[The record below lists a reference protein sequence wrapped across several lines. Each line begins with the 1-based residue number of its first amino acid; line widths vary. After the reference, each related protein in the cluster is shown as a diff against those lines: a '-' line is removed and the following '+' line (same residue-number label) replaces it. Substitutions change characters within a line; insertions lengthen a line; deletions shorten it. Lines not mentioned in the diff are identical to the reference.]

1 MSGMFKTI
9 GVIAALPEEADALF
23 ADLGERA
30 GSSRTVQIGDRSI
43 TIKVCGIGKV
53 NAALAASALALDH
66 KVEMLFVIGTAGALG
81 PRHGTFLLTEAV
93 QTDYGARQSQG
104 FVHYRAGE
112 WPIGPASCPPFVA
125 MAVESPLAH
134 ARIATGDAFVE
145 CPEHAAYLRDVM
157 GCDLIDME
165 TGAVAQAA
173 VSLGVPWA
181 GIKATTDGADG
192 SSAGDFTANLL
203 RASRAAADAA
213 EPILRSV

>member
-1 MSGMFKTI
+1 MKKI
-9 GVIAALPEEADALF
+9 GVIAALPEEADAFF
-23 ADLGERA
+23 AGLGERD
-30 GSSRTVQIGDRSI
+30 GSFRTVEIGDRKI
-43 TIKVCGIGKV
+43 TICVCGIGKV
-53 NAALAASALALDH
+53 NAALAASALVLDH

-81 PRHGTFLLTEAV
+81 ARHGTFLLTEAI
-93 QTDYGARQSQG
+93 QTDYGAKQAQG

-125 MAVESPLAH
+125 MTVESPLPH

-145 CPEHAAYLRDVM
+145 CPERAAYLRDIM

-173 VSLGVPWA
+173 IVLGVPWA

-213 EPILRSV
+213 EHVLRSV

>member
-1 MSGMFKTI
+1 VNKI

-23 ADLGERA
+23 AGQGARD
-30 GSSRTVQIGDRSI
+30 GSTRVVQLADRMI
-43 TIKVCGIGKV
+43 TIRICGIGKV
-53 NAALAASALALDH
+53 NAALAASALVIEHEA
-66 KVEMLFVIGTAGALG
+66 EMLFVVGTAGALG
-81 PRHGTFLLTEAV
+81 DKHGTFLLTEAI
-93 QTDYGARQSQG
+93 QTDYGAKQAQG

-112 WPIGPASCPPFVA
+112 WPIGPASCPPFAA
-125 MAVESPLAH
+125 MPMESALPH

-145 CPEHAAYLRDVM
+145 CPDHAAYLRDIM

-173 VSLGVPWA
+173 LALGVSWA

>member
-1 MSGMFKTI
+1 MKKI

-23 ADLGERA
+23 AGQGERE
-30 GSSRTVQIGDRSI
+30 GSIRIVQLADHMI
-43 TIKVCGIGKV
+43 TIRICGIGKV
-53 NAALAASALALDH
+53 NAALAASALVIEH
-66 KVEMLFVIGTAGALG
+66 KAEMLFVIGTAGALG
-81 PRHGTFLLTEAV
+81 KKHGTFLLTEAI
-93 QTDYGARQSQG
+93 QTDYGAKQAQG

-112 WPIGPASCPPFVA
+112 WPIGPASCPPFTA
-125 MAVESPLAH
+125 MVVESALPR

-173 VSLGVPWA
+173 VALGVPWA
-181 GIKATTDGADG
+181 GIKSTTDGADG

-213 EPILRSV
+213 ESILRAV